1 MMGAETI
8 GTIAAASGCAI
19 GDVIILRVC
28 GTMNRLSFAVD
39 VTALLD
45 QFNMLFGV
53 SGHAD
58 QQQHQCD
65 NRKRFHILIEV
76 EKG

>member
-1 MMGAETI
+1 
-8 GTIAAASGCAI
+8 
-19 GDVIILRVC
+19 
-28 GTMNRLSFAVD
+28 
-39 VTALLD
+39 LLD